1 MQTRAQDRRDSDSSS
16 DRPNSFRLA
25 SRVLEVE
32 LHGLEYSVVTF
43 LATGTVLAT
52 NRSPA
57 RKCRMICMNFFLS
70 VRSILCAPLSRVS
83 KAEVEILSQ
92 ERANTSSKCR
102 IVANQVYDL

>member
-1 MQTRAQDRRDSDSSS
+1 MSQDKGTTYNISPIIKEYPTKEDFFWS
-16 DRPNSFRLA
+16 
-25 SRVLEVE
+25 
-32 LHGLEYSVVTF
+32 YSVVTF

-57 RKCRMICMNFFLS
+57 RKYRMICMKFFLS
-70 VRSILCAPLSRVS
+70 VRSILCAPLYRVS

-102 IVANQVYDL
+102 IVVNQVYDL